1 MKTPESH
8 MVWGSNMTGLINL
21 MEETVLSKI
30 DELWKNTEY
39 CKCEQCKLDVATY
52 ALNRL
57 PAQYVQSMKGK
68 VLYRFESNSIQR
80 DIEVTVAVSKGIEIV
95 GNSPHK
101 NANPNSNNVNSSAA
115 G

>member
-1 MKTPESH
+1 
-8 MVWGSNMTGLINL
+8 MVWGSSMTGLINL

-101 NANPNSNNVNSSAA
+101 NANPNPNNANNSAA

>member
-1 MKTPESH
+1 
-8 MVWGSNMTGLINL
+8 MTGLINL
-21 MEETVLSKI
+21 MEETVLNKI

-95 GNSPHK
+95 GNAPHK
-101 NANPNSNNVNSSAA
+101 NATPNNNVNSGAA